1 VEAVSFMLPKKQ
13 QRKRRII
20 KKLVLDIRRL
30 SARFKEE
37 ILFAESDMKSFI
49 KSTELR
55 IHSL

>member
-1 VEAVSFMLPKKQ
+1 MLPKKQ